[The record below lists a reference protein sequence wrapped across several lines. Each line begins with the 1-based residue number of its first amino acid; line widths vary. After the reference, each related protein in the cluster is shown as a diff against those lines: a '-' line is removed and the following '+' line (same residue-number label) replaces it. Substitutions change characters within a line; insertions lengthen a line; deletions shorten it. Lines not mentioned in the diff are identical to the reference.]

1 MQSLIGSHPC
11 DAQKYREGSMLRRLA
26 KTGFASALEWAGA
39 NALIGSLTTPQN
51 LPWVIG
57 YHAVVEDTAAH
68 EGRAI
73 LPNLVS
79 LKMLERH
86 LDWLGRR
93 YRFISLDELGAR
105 LEGGEPFEKP
115 AVAITF
121 DDGYAGV
128 YHHAFPLLRRKG
140 IPAGLFVV
148 TDLIGTTRLSIYD
161 KLYLLLT
168 SAFSTGKAV
177 SRDVVQLCATLGLSL
192 PAPNKMSATLRDPFL
207 TMRILFTAFPQEKI
221 NRVIEALEAA
231 VPIDESGFQELH
243 PLSWDMVS
251 EMHRVGMT
259 IGSHTKT
266 HALLTN
272 ESWLRVAHETTD
284 SRLTL
289 ERKLGTQITHF
300 AYPDGQFNA
309 VVVGLVADAGY
320 RYGYTTC
327 LRRDSVHPRLTI
339 PRKFLWE
346 KSCVDALGRFSSSI
360 MSCHA
365 HWIFDMMATCEHNHR
380 WPASDPGDTST
391 SSKPTGEGPGELTA
405 PTSSS
410 HAEVVPHAL
419 NL

>member
-1 MQSLIGSHPC
+1 M
-11 DAQKYREGSMLRRLA
+11 
-26 KTGFASALEWAGA
+26 
-39 NALIGSLTTPQN
+39 
-51 LPWVIG
+51 
-57 YHAVVEDTAAH
+57 
-68 EGRAI
+68 
-73 LPNLVS
+73 
-79 LKMLERH
+79 
-86 LDWLGRR
+86 
-93 YRFISLDELGAR
+93 
-105 LEGGEPFEKP
+105 
-115 AVAITF
+115 
-121 DDGYAGV
+121 
-128 YHHAFPLLRRKG
+128 
-140 IPAGLFVV
+140 
-148 TDLIGTTRLSIYD
+148 
-161 KLYLLLT
+161 
-168 SAFSTGKAV
+168 
-177 SRDVVQLCATLGLSL
+177 VQLCATLGLSL

-272 ESWLRVAHETTD
+272 ESWQRVAHETTD

-300 AYPDGQFNA
+300 AYPDGRFNA
-309 VVVGLVADAGY
+309 VVVRLVAEAGY

-327 LRRDSVHPRLTI
+327 LRRDSAHPWLTI

>member
-1 MQSLIGSHPC
+1 MQLPIGSHPC
-11 DAQKYREGSMLRRLA
+11 EAQECRECNMLRRLV
-26 KTGFASALEWAGA
+26 KTGLAGALEWTGA
-39 NALIGSLTTPQN
+39 NALIGSLTAQN
-51 LPWVIG
+51 LPLVIG

-68 EGRAI
+68 RGRSI
-73 LPNLVS
+73 PPNLIS

-115 AVAITF
+115 TVAITF

-168 SAFSTGKAV
+168 SAFSTEKANPG
-177 SRDVVQLCATLGLSL
+177 DVARLCTGLGLSL
-192 PAPNKMSATLRDPFL
+192 PASNKKNAFLCDPFL
-207 TMRILFTAFPQEKI
+207 TMRVLFTAFPQKEL
-221 NRVIEALEAA
+221 NRVIDALEE
-231 VPIDESGFQELH
+231 VVRIDESSFQELH

-251 EMHRVGMT
+251 EMYRVGMT

-272 ESWLRVAHETTD
+272 ESWQRVSRETME
-284 SRLTL
+284 SRLAL
-289 ERKLGTQITHF
+289 ERKLGARITHF
-300 AYPDGQFNA
+300 AYPDGRFNA
-309 VVVGLVADAGY
+309 VVVRLVAEAGY

-327 LRRDSVHPRLTI
+327 LRRDSAHPRLTI

-360 MSCHA
+360 MSCHT
-365 HWIFDMMATCEHNHR
+365 HWIFDMLATCEHNHT
-380 WPASDPGDTST
+380 WPGSDPGDAST
-391 SSKPTGEGPGELTA
+391 SSEPTGEGPGELTA
-405 PTSSS
+405 PTSSTE
-410 HAEVVPHAL
+410 ADVVPHAL

>member
-11 DAQKYREGSMLRRLA
+11 DAQECRECGMLRRLA
-26 KTGFASALEWAGA
+26 KTGMASALEWTRA
-39 NALIGSLTTPQN
+39 NRLIRSLTAPPN

-57 YHAVVEDTAAH
+57 YHAVVEDIAAH
-68 EGRAI
+68 EGRSI
-73 LPNLVS
+73 PSNLIS

-93 YRFISLDELGAR
+93 YRFISLDELGTR

-177 SRDVVQLCATLGLSL
+177 SRDVVQLCATFGLS
-192 PAPNKMSATLRDPFL
+192 PPSNKMSAILRDPFL
-207 TMRILFTAFPQEKI
+207 AMRVLFTAFPQEKI

-231 VPIDESGFQELH
+231 VPIDESGFEELH
-243 PLSWDMVS
+243 SLSWDMVS
-251 EMHRVGMT
+251 EMYRVGMT

-272 ESWLRVAHETTD
+272 ESRQRVSHETTD
-284 SRLTL
+284 SRLML
-289 ERKLGTQITHF
+289 ERKLGIPITHF
-300 AYPDGQFNA
+300 A
-309 VVVGLVADAGY
+309 
-320 RYGYTTC
+320 
-327 LRRDSVHPRLTI
+327 
-339 PRKFLWE
+339 
-346 KSCVDALGRFSSSI
+346 
-360 MSCHA
+360 
-365 HWIFDMMATCEHNHR
+365 
-380 WPASDPGDTST
+380 
-391 SSKPTGEGPGELTA
+391 
-405 PTSSS
+405 
-410 HAEVVPHAL
+410 
-419 NL
+419 

>member
-1 MQSLIGSHPC
+1 MQSLIGSRPC
-11 DAQKYREGSMLRRLA
+11 DGQECRESSMLRGLA
-26 KTGFASALEWAGA
+26 KTGLASALEWTGA
-39 NALIGSLTTPQN
+39 NALIRSLTAHN
-51 LPWVIG
+51 LPLVIG

-68 EGRAI
+68 KGRAI
-73 LPNLVS
+73 PPNLISV
-79 LKMLERH
+79 KMLERH

-93 YRFISLDELGAR
+93 YRFVSLDELGAR

-115 AVAITF
+115 VVAITF

-140 IPAGLFVV
+140 IPAGIFVV

-168 SAFSTGKAV
+168 SAFSPGNAV
-177 SRDVVQLCATLGLSL
+177 PRDVVRLGATLGLSL
-192 PAPNKMSATLRDPFL
+192 PASNKESTILRDPFL
-207 TMRILFTAFPQEKI
+207 TMRVLFTTFPQKEI
-221 NRVIEALEAA
+221 HRVIEALEAV
-231 VPIDESGFQELH
+231 VPIDENSFQELH
-243 PLSWDMVS
+243 SLSWDMVS

-272 ESWLRVAHETTD
+272 ESWQRVSCETTD

-289 ERKLGTQITHF
+289 ERKLGTPITHF
-300 AYPDGQFNA
+300 AYPDGRFNA
-309 VVVGLVADAGY
+309 AVVSLVVDAGY

-327 LRRDSVHPRLTI
+327 LRRDSAHPRLTI

-365 HWIFDMMATCEHNHR
+365 HWIFDMLATCEHNHR
-380 WPASDPGDTST
+380 WPASDPGDTSL
-391 SSKPTGEGPGELTA
+391 SSKLTGEGSGDLTA

-410 HAEVVPHAL
+410 PAEVVPHAL